1 MSGEENLRR
10 FRSVSIRNDLYSQLT
25 DFFEKNKEELQR
37 RRVYSISQLLDASSR
52 CFMTCQSPLLE
63 RLF

>member
-1 MSGEENLRR
+1 MNRREDRRR
-10 FRSVSIRNDLYSQLT
+10 FRSVSIREDLYDQLT
-25 DFFEKNKEELQR
+25 EFYEKNKEELQL

-52 CFMTCQSPLLE
+52 CFMTCQKSILE

>member
-1 MSGEENLRR
+1 MKDKESPRR
-10 FRSVSIRNDLYSQLT
+10 FRSVSIREDLYIQLAE
-25 DFFEKNKEELQR
+25 FYEKNREELQQ

-52 CFMTCQSPLLE
+52 CFMTCQKPTLE